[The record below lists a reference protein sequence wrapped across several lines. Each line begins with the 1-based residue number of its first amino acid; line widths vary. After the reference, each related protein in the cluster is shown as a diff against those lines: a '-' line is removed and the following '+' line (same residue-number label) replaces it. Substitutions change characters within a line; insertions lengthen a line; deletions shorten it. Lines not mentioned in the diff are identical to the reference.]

1 MPPLPPRSCS
11 SSWGQGV
18 CTLFRGQIPEDQL
31 TPKITA
37 VDIEPP
43 IESVVYLLYDRNGQR
58 TPARKAFLQYLINLS
73 HMGD

>member
-1 MPPLPPRSCS
+1 MQLILE
-11 SSWGQGV
+11 GQGV

-43 IESVVYLLYDRNGQR
+43 IESVVYLL
-58 TPARKAFLQYLINLS
+58 
-73 HMGD
+73 